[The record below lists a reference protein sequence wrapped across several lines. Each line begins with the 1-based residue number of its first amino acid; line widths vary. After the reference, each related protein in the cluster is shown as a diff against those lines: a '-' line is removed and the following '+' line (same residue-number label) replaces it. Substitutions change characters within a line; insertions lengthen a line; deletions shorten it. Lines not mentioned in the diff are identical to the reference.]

1 MPYILKKEAYVDH
14 NKFNELANACR
25 MCLDNNVNN
34 WIEFKHN
41 SLDLRDYEEEVVD
54 EWHVLHIYDENN
66 EDPIPD
72 FVHDKFAPVIDIL
85 KNMNGVYRALFNLL
99 GPNAIIHEHVD
110 SDELPPYADTD
121 IYNVV
126 LGVFRADCKLEDI
139 ALEVEGIVLPTV
151 VGEPVIFDGQVPHHG
166 WNRSDEWRMTLF
178 MFVDKE
184 AFNEVC

>member
-1 MPYILKKEAYVDH
+1 MPYILKKESYVDYK
-14 NKFNELANACR
+14 KFNELADACR
-25 MCLDNNVNN
+25 LSLDNDVNN
-34 WIEFKHN
+34 WLEFQN
-41 SLDLRDYEEEVVD
+41 TTLDLREYEDEVTD
-54 EWHVLHIYDENN
+54 EWFVLHVYDKDS

-72 FVHDKFAPVIDIL
+72 FVHEKFASVIDIL
-85 KNMNGVYRALFNLL
+85 KSMKGVNRALFNLL

-139 ALEVEGIVLPTV
+139 ALEVEGTVLPTV

-166 WNRSDEWRMTLF
+166 WNRSNEWRMTLF
-178 MFVDKE
+178 MFVDKG